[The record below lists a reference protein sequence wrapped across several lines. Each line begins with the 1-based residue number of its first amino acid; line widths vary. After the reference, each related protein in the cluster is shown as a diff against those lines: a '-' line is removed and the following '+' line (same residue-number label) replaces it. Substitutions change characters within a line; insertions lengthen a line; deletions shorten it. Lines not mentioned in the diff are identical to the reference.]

1 MKRGTLLI
9 HNGHETDTALL
20 GAAATGALGTPVF
33 QTSTFDQS
41 PSFGEAPSG
50 PREYDYAR
58 SGNPTRRVLE
68 ETIAALEGGARGYAF
83 GSGIAAVSSVLG
95 ILSAGDHIVAAEDL
109 YGGSWRI
116 LNTFYKRW
124 GLELTAVDASDPD
137 NIRRAVKSNTRALF
151 LETPSNPLLK
161 ITDLTVCLGIA
172 REAGLISI
180 VDNTFMTPYLQQPLK
195 LGADIVVHS
204 ATKFLG
210 GHSDVIS
217 GLAVTR
223 TEELGRRVYAV
234 QNGFGAVPGPWD
246 VWLVL
251 RGLKTLKVR
260 MEAQEASALK
270 LAQWLRN
277 RPGITGVFYPGL
289 EDHPGKAVNEAQAS
303 GAGAV
308 LSFKTQKPEQALRF
322 LGRVKLAAAAV
333 SLGGVET
340 IASYPVRMSHASVPP
355 EERQRLGIT
364 GTLIR
369 VSMGLEDIED
379 IIADFDQALGPGEIN

>member
-1 MKRGTLLI
+1 
-9 HNGHETDTALL
+9 
-20 GAAATGALGTPVF
+20 VF

>member
-1 MKRGTLLI
+1 MNRGTLLI

-41 PSFGEAPSG
+41 LSFGED
-50 PREYDYAR
+50 PRPQEYDYAR
-58 SGNPTRRVLE
+58 SGNPTRKVLE

-137 NIRRAVKSNTRALF
+137 NIRRALKPNTRALF

-161 ITDLTVCLGIA
+161 ITDLKTCLGIA
-172 REAGLISI
+172 REAGLISM
-180 VDNTFMTPYLQQPLK
+180 VDNTFMTPSLQRPIE

-204 ATKFLG
+204 ATTFLG

-223 TEELGRRVYAV
+223 TEDLGRQVYGV

-270 LAQWLRN
+270 LAQWLKG
-277 RPGITGVFYPGL
+277 RPDITDVFYPGL
-289 EDHPGKAVNEAQAS
+289 AGHPGRAVNEAQAS

-308 LSFKTQKPEQALRF
+308 LSFRTKTAEQALRF
-322 LGRVKLAAAAV
+322 LGKVKLAAAAV

-340 IASYPVRMSHASVPP
+340 IASYPVRMSHASIPP

-364 GTLIR
+364 DTLIR
-369 VSMGLEDIED
+369 ISAGLEDTED
-379 IIADFDQALGPGEIN
+379 LIADFDQALGSAES